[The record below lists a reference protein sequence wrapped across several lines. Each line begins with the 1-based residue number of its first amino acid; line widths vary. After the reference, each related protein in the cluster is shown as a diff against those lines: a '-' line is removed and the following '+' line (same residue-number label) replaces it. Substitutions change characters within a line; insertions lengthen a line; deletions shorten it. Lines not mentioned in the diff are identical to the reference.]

1 MGAHT
6 REIIMKFS
14 FNQKW
19 VPAGVV
25 LAVAVGLIFTGKL
38 DAEKATAWVASI
50 ILALGLESK

>member
-1 MGAHT
+1 
-6 REIIMKFS
+6 MKFS